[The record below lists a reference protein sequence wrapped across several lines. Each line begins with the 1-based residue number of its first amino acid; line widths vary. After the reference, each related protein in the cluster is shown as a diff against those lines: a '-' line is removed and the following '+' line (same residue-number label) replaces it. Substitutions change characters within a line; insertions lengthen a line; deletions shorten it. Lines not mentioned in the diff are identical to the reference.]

1 MTEKTGHASG
11 AHSPWTAILL
21 AGQRPGIDPLARAF
35 GSAVKAEIPVLGR
48 PMIARV
54 IETLLASPSIGDI
67 VVLTQNPDA
76 LQSPAFRALR
86 TNPRI
91 RIAQGGA
98 GISASIDA
106 VAGSLEAPFPLFVT
120 TADHPLLTPGI
131 VESFL
136 AGVGDADLAVG
147 LVESRVLLAA
157 YPESKRTWL
166 RFRDGAWSGANLFA
180 LGSDHVRPALKLWSR
195 AEADRKQA
203 VKLFLHFGPLLA
215 LRAITRSIGLAD
227 AIAGA
232 GRRMGMK
239 ARLVPLLQP
248 EAAIDV
254 DKLSDHRQVEE
265 ILARREGSAAA
276 QALHAGV
283 SVFDLDKTLT
293 RNPTYTPLLIHFALG
308 LAPWRLLTAPAVAT
322 VMIGHV
328 LKLVS
333 RRRTKELQH
342 RMLVGGS
349 VARADV
355 TRLAQSFAT
364 KLDGNGLLAAG
375 RARIA
380 EERAAGRRIVLATA
394 ANRYYAEALGALL
407 GVDDIIATGSTWE
420 GDRLRPEIAGE
431 NCYGPAK
438 RAMVEDY
445 FETLG
450 LRRADLHIR
459 FFSDHASDR
468 PMFEWADE
476 QFAVNPSRK
485 LRALA
490 RQKGW
495 PVLEWR

>member
-1 MTEKTGHASG
+1 MTENTGRAAT
-11 AHSPWTAILL
+11 AHPKWTAILL

-35 GSAVKAEIPVLGR
+35 GSTVKAEIPVLGR

-54 IETLLASPSIGDI
+54 LETLLASPSIGDI
-67 VVLTQNPDA
+67 VVLMQNPDA
-76 LQSPAFRALR
+76 LQSSAFRTLR

-91 RIAQGGA
+91 RIVEGGA
-98 GISASIDA
+98 GISASINA
-106 VAGSLEAPFPLFVT
+106 VAGGAAAPFPLFVT

-147 LVESRVLLAA
+147 LVESRTLLAA

-180 LGSDHVRPALKLWSR
+180 FASDRVRPALALWSR

-215 LRAITRSIGLAD
+215 LRAITRTIGLAD
-227 AIAGA
+227 AIASA

-239 ARLVPLLQP
+239 ARLVPLGQP

-265 ILARREGSAAA
+265 ILARREGGAVV
-276 QALHAGV
+276 QPLRAGI

-293 RNPTYTPLLIHFALG
+293 RHPTYTPLLIHFARG
-308 LAPWRLLTAPAVAT
+308 LAPWRLLTAPAVAA

-333 RRRTKELQH
+333 RRRTKEFQH

-349 VARADV
+349 VDRADV
-355 TRLAQSFAT
+355 TRLAQGFAT

-394 ANRYYAEALGALL
+394 ANLYYADALGNLL
-407 GVDDIIATGSTWE
+407 GVDDIIATGSTWD
-420 GDRLRPEIAGE
+420 GDRLLPEIAGE

-438 RAMVEDY
+438 REMLEAYVEQR
-445 FETLG
+445 G
-450 LRRADLHIR
+450 LRRADLHVR

-468 PMFEWADE
+468 PTFEWADE
-476 QFAVNPSRK
+476 QFAVNPSGKLRK
-485 LRALA
+485 LAQ
-490 RQKGW
+490 QKGW
-495 PVLEWR
+495 PVLQWR